1 MIKFWSGKKKTDG
14 DAVVIK
20 IDCAC
25 GQLTYI
31 PPKEIQAILRDNPMA
46 REAMEG
52 TFHALTNAFLPA
64 LLMDPPGTPKE
75 EKGVGI
81 AAVSIAVIGA
91 LEQFRVGQELLVGM
105 MEVIIEKKGGHGPF
119 PRR

>member
-1 MIKFWSGKKKTDG
+1 MFDILSNAQEFFERHQIYPNLLLAFQIERLKGDLDIKFIERRDMIKFWSGKKKTDG

-52 TFHALTNAFLPA
+52 TFHALT
-64 LLMDPPGTPKE
+64 
-75 EKGVGI
+75 I
-81 AAVSIAVIGA
+81 
-91 LEQFRVGQELLVGM
+91 
-105 MEVIIEKKGGHGPF
+105 H
-119 PRR
+119 